1 MNLRLTTLLFVLG
14 VLFMNGFVA
23 VAAAQNDDSNS
34 RVYETDTF
42 DRLFLEGAFNVE
54 LIQGK
59 RPSVKMQVSDPKA
72 FDYLKLTNENG
83 MLHVH
88 VDRKP
93 FDLRKIT
100 LYITFDELNW
110 MRIFGSIRLQ
120 TKGYLDLDEIEMTL
134 EGGARINFQA
144 KADVISIVNKG
155 GVMVELSGVTD
166 VLDVYMAGAG
176 HINAGELKAK
186 DVDFRIDGVGTG
198 KVYATRSLNATI
210 KGAGKISYKGDP
222 EVKENIEGLGSVSQ
236 E

>member
-1 MNLRLTTLLFVLG
+1 MNIRLTTLFIVLG

-110 MRIFGSIRLQ
+110 MRIFGSIR
-120 TKGYLDLDEIEMTL
+120 
-134 EGGARINFQA
+134 
-144 KADVISIVNKG
+144 
-155 GVMVELSGVTD
+155 
-166 VLDVYMAGAG
+166 
-176 HINAGELKAK
+176 
-186 DVDFRIDGVGTG
+186 
-198 KVYATRSLNATI
+198 
-210 KGAGKISYKGDP
+210 
-222 EVKENIEGLGSVSQ
+222 
-236 E
+236 

>member
-1 MNLRLTTLLFVLG
+1 
-14 VLFMNGFVA
+14 
-23 VAAAQNDDSNS
+23 
-34 RVYETDTF
+34 
-42 DRLFLEGAFNVE
+42 
-54 LIQGK
+54 
-59 RPSVKMQVSDPKA
+59 MQVSDPKA

-120 TKGYLDLDEIEMTL
+120 TKGYLDLDELEMTL

-166 VLDVYMAGAG
+166 VLDMYMAGAG